1 MAQVVGLLLTLTTAP
16 ALADE
21 ALITAQGANIL
32 ALVDL
37 DTQVVTAQIP
47 VDGAPAGIALSP
59 DRKTAYVT
67 RPEGHG
73 LAIVDLDA
81 RRGDGHARPAR
92 RPARRRRQSEI
103 RRGLRGRLVW

>member
-1 MAQVVGLLLTLTTAP
+1 M
-16 ALADE
+16 
-21 ALITAQGANIL
+21 
-32 ALVDL
+32 VDL

-81 RRGDGHARPAR
+81 RAVTGTLALPGGPLGVAVNPKSGVVYVADWYG
-92 RPARRRRQSEI
+92 
-103 RRGLRGRLVW
+103 

>member
-1 MAQVVGLLLTLTTAP
+1 MTSP
-16 ALADE
+16 HK
-21 ALITAQGANIL
+21 GANIL
-32 ALVDL
+32 AVVDL

-81 RRGDGHARPAR
+81 RAGRRAGRACPSPRG
-92 RPARRRRQSEI
+92 
-103 RRGLRGRLVW
+103 